1 MDADLGLLLVRLAL
15 GPMLFVHGLNK
26 VAGLGGIGGT
36 TRWFEGLGLR
46 PAWLHARLAAATELG
61 AGALLSL
68 GLLTGLDAAAFVGLM
83 AVAAL
88 TDHRGKGFFVF
99 KGGCEYTLVVAVVA
113 VGVASAG
120 PGAWSLDRAL
130 DLRVSGAVWAVVALV
145 GGLCAAGALLAA
157 SSAGRGAQTSYPRLN
172 EREH

>member
-26 VAGLGGIGGT
+26 VAGSGGIGGT

-46 PAWLHARLAAATELG
+46 PAWLHARLAAATEVG

-68 GLLTGLDAAAFVGLM
+68 GLLTGLDATAFVGLM

-113 VGVASAG
+113 VGLASAG

-130 DLRVSGAVWAVVALV
+130 DLRVSGAAWAVAALA
-145 GGLCAAGALLAA
+145 GGLCAAVALLAV
-157 SSAGRGAQTSYPRLN
+157 SSAGRTFWAPFSRN
-172 EREH
+172 EGDR

>member
-15 GPMLFVHGLNK
+15 GPVLVVHGLNK
-26 VAGLGGIGGT
+26 VAGPGGLGGT
-36 TRWFEGLGLR
+36 ARWFEGLGLR

-61 AGALLSL
+61 AGTLLTL
-68 GLLTGLDAAAFVGLM
+68 GLLTGLDATAFVGLM

-99 KGGCEYTLVVAVVA
+99 KGGYEYTLVIGVVA
-113 VGVASAG
+113 VGLAATG

-130 DLRVSGAVWAVVALV
+130 GLRLSGAVWAVVALV
-145 GGLCAAGALLAA
+145 GGLAAAMALLAA
-157 SSAGRGAQTSYPRLN
+157 SSYRPKVETPLQG
-172 EREH
+172 